1 MRERIGSFR
10 LLRRLGEGGMGVV
23 FEAKDERLDRSVA
36 IKMIREDTRVQGA
49 RERFW
54 REARAA
60 ARVSHP
66 NVCQLFDVGE
76 EDGALYIAMELLE
89 GESLSARLE
98 RGALPLA
105 EAGQV
110 TLGILAA
117 LEALHRHS
125 IVHRDLKPSNVF
137 LTAHGVKLLDFG
149 LARGF
154 ETERGET
161 ADASI
166 TQTGIVVGTPRYMS
180 PEQWQ
185 GQSLDARSDVF
196 ASGAL
201 LFEMLTGAPAFPGNS
216 PAEVRH
222 ATLFGQP
229 PVLAGPASVAALD
242 DVLHRAL
249 AKDPDGRFESASAM
263 AGALREALR
272 LAGDTEVPRIR
283 AVTRLIVLPFR
294 VLRPDPNVDFLSY
307 SLPDAITASL
317 AGFESLVVRS
327 ALSAARFGTDSP
339 DIRRVASESEVDLV
353 LTGSLLASG
362 GQLRASTQL
371 IEAQTGTVLW
381 STTTDGSL
389 GDIFQLQDSL
399 ARKIVESL
407 SLSLSGRERNSLQR
421 DVPASAKAYEFFL
434 RANELARDAASWTV
448 ARDLYLRCLDADPR
462 YAPAWARLGR
472 VYRLLSKY
480 SVEHNSENLMR
491 AAEAFRRALEL
502 NPDLSIALNLRANLE
517 VEMGHGCETTVE
529 LMRRARLHPNDPELY
544 AGLVHSTRYCGLL
557 EASVA
562 ADRMAHRLDPTVP
575 TSVRYTYW
583 MQGDFEKAIAEQSD
597 YSDFLG
603 PYALTALGRLDEARR
618 IYEDLERSSRSGI
631 QIAVYTSQRA
641 ALQGNRE
648 EFLAANTRIAMSGF
662 RDPEGLYFQART
674 AAFVHSPEVAFALLD
689 RVVNDGFL
697 CHRSMDLDP
706 WLDGLRGDPEYRRIH
721 RISEERHR
729 EARVRFLEAGGD
741 RLLGISSV

>member
-1 MRERIGSFR
+1 
-10 LLRRLGEGGMGVV
+10 MGVV
-23 FEAKDERLDRSVA
+23 FEARDERLDRSVA
-36 IKMIREDTRVQGA
+36 IKMIREDSRGSNA

-60 ARVSHP
+60 ARVNHP

-76 EDGALYIAMELLE
+76 EDGDLYITMELLE
-89 GESLSARLE
+89 GEPLSTRMS
-98 RGALPLA
+98 RGPLPIP

-110 TLGILAA
+110 ALGILAA
-117 LEALHRHS
+117 LEALHRHG
-125 IVHRDLKPSNVF
+125 IVHRDLKPSNAF

-154 ETERGET
+154 EERSGAEAT
-161 ADASI
+161 I
-166 TQTGIVVGTPRYMS
+166 TQTGVIVGTPRYMS
-180 PEQWQ
+180 PEQWMNEP
-185 GQSLDARSDVF
+185 LDARSDVF
-196 ASGAL
+196 STGTL
-201 LFEMLTGAPAFPGNS
+201 LFEMLTGTPAFPGTS
-216 PAEVRH
+216 PLEIRH
-222 ATLFGQP
+222 AVLFGKP
-229 PVLAGPASVAALD
+229 PVLAGPAAVAALD
-242 DVLHRAL
+242 EVLHRAL
-249 AKDPDGRFESASAM
+249 AKGAGARFESASAM
-263 AGALREALR
+263 AVALREALR

-294 VLRPDPNVDFLSY
+294 VLRPDPDVDFLSY

-317 AGFESLVVRS
+317 SGFESLVVRS
-327 ALSAARFGTDSP
+327 ALSAARFGTDTP
-339 DIRRVASESEVDLV
+339 DIQRVATEAEVDLV

-362 GQLRASTQL
+362 GQLRVSTQL
-371 IEAQTGTVLW
+371 IEAPKGTVLL
-381 STTTDGSL
+381 STTTNGSL
-389 GDIFQLQDSL
+389 GDIFELQDSL
-399 ARKIVESL
+399 ARQIVESL
-407 SLSLSGRERNSLQR
+407 SLSLSGRERSSLQR

-434 RANELARDAASWTV
+434 RANELVRDATSWTL
-448 ARDLYLRCLDADPR
+448 ARDLYLRCLDVDPN

-480 SVEHNSENLMR
+480 FEEQNSENLMR

-517 VEMGHGCETTVE
+517 VEMGRGCETTVE
-529 LMRRARLHPNDPELY
+529 LMKRARLHPNDPELY

-583 MQGDFEKAIAEQSD
+583 MLGDFERAVSGETNLQ
-597 YSDFLG
+597 DFIG
-603 PYALTALGRLDEARR
+603 PYALTALGRLDEALRVYR
-618 IYEDLERSSRSGI
+618 DLEEKFEGI
-631 QIAVYTSQRA
+631 RGAVFLSQRA
-641 ALQGNRE
+641 ALQGNRD
-648 EFLAANTRIAMSGF
+648 EFLTANARIAQSGF

-674 AAFVHSPEVAFALLD
+674 AAFVHANETAFALLE
-689 RVVNDGFL
+689 RVVKDGFL

-706 WLDGLRGDPEYRRIH
+706 WLDGVRGDPEYRRIH
-721 RISEERHR
+721 RMSEERHR
-729 EARVRFLEAGGD
+729 EVRVQFLEAGGD

>member
-1 MRERIGSFR
+1 MRERIGTFR
-10 LLRRLGEGGMGVV
+10 LIRRLGEGGMGVV
-23 FEAKDERLDRSVA
+23 YEARDERLDRNVA
-36 IKMIREDTRVQGA
+36 IKMIREDSRVQSA

-66 NVCQLFDVGE
+66 NVCQLFDVGDDE
-76 EDGALYIAMELLE
+76 GDLYIAMELLE
-89 GESLSARLE
+89 GEPLSARLE
-98 RGALPLA
+98 RGPLTMA

-110 TLGILAA
+110 ALGILAA

-125 IVHRDLKPSNVF
+125 IVHRDLKPSNAF
-137 LTAHGVKLLDFG
+137 LTPHGVKLLDFG
-149 LARGF
+149 LARAF
-154 ETERGET
+154 EDSPAG
-161 ADASI
+161 ADATI

-180 PEQWQ
+180 PEQWL
-185 GQSLDARSDVF
+185 GQPLDARSDVF
-196 ASGAL
+196 ATGAL
-201 LFEMLTGAPAFPGNS
+201 LFEMLTGVPAFPGSS
-216 PAEVRH
+216 PAEVRQS
-222 ATLFGQP
+222 TLFGQP
-229 PVLAGPASVAALD
+229 PVLAGPAAVAALD

-249 AKDPDGRFESASAM
+249 AKEPAARFESASAM
-263 AGALREALR
+263 AAELREALR
-272 LAGDTEVPRIR
+272 LGGDSEVSRIR

-294 VLRPDPNVDFLSY
+294 MLRPDPGVDFLSY
-307 SLPDAITASL
+307 SLPEAITASL
-317 AGFESLVVRS
+317 ADFDSLVVRS
-327 ALSAARFGTDSP
+327 ALTAARFGTDVP
-339 DIRRVASESEVDLV
+339 DIRRVAEESEVDLV

-362 GQLRASTQL
+362 GQLRVSTQL
-371 IEAQTGTVLW
+371 IEAPAGTVLR
-381 STTTDGSL
+381 TTTIDGTL

-399 ARKIVESL
+399 ARQIVESL
-407 SLSLSGRERNSLQR
+407 SLSLAGRERGSLQR

-434 RANELARDAASWTV
+434 RANELARDATTWAV
-448 ARDLYLRCLDADPR
+448 ARDLYLRCVEADPN

-480 SVEHNSENLMR
+480 SEVHNSEYLAR
-491 AAEAFRRALEL
+491 AADAFRRALEL
-502 NPDLSIALNLRANLE
+502 NPDLSVALNLRANLE
-517 VEMGHGCETTVE
+517 VEMGRGSEMTVE
-529 LMRRARLHPNDPELY
+529 LMRRARQRPNDPELY

-583 MQGDFEKAIAEQSD
+583 MQGEFEKAIAGD
-597 YSDFLG
+597 PHGRDFLV
-603 PYALTALGRLDEARR
+603 PYALTALGRYEEALS
-618 IYEDLERSSRSGI
+618 IYRDLEEKLRNGV
-631 QIAVYTSQRA
+631 AVSVFESQRA
-641 ALQGNRE
+641 ALEGNRE
-648 EFLAANTRIAMSGF
+648 EFLAANARIMHSGF

-674 AAFVHSPEVAFALLD
+674 AAFLHANETAFPILEQ
-689 RVVNDGFL
+689 VVKAGFL

-721 RISEERHR
+721 RISAERHR

>member
-1 MRERIGSFR
+1 
-10 LLRRLGEGGMGVV
+10 MGVV
-23 FEAKDERLDRSVA
+23 FEARDERLDRTVA
-36 IKMIREDTRVQGA
+36 IKMIRENPGAQGA
-49 RERFW
+49 RARFW

-60 ARVSHP
+60 ASVSHP
-66 NVCQLFDVGE
+66 NICQLFDIG
-76 EDGALYIAMELLE
+76 EDGGELYLAMELLE
-89 GESLSARLE
+89 GEPLSSRLK
-98 RGALPLA
+98 RGVPPLP
-105 EAGQV
+105 EVGQV

-154 ETERGET
+154 EQQSDEVDPT
-161 ADASI
+161 I

-180 PEQWQ
+180 PEQWL
-185 GQSLDARSDVF
+185 GQPLDPRSDLF
-196 ASGAL
+196 ATGAL
-201 LFEMLTGAPAFPGNS
+201 LFEMLTGVPAFPGHT
-216 PAEVRH
+216 PTEVRQ

-229 PVLAGPASVAALD
+229 PVLAGPAAVAALD
-242 DVLHRAL
+242 DVVHRAL
-249 AKDPDGRFESASAM
+249 SKTPEARFESAPAM
-263 AGALREALR
+263 AAALRDALR
-272 LAGDTEVPRIR
+272 LAGDTEAPRIR
-283 AVTRLIVLPFR
+283 TVTRLIVLPFR
-294 VLRPDPNVDFLSY
+294 VLRPDPDVDFLSY

-317 AGFESLVVRS
+317 AGFESLIVRS
-327 ALSAARFGTDSP
+327 ALSAARFGTDAP
-339 DIRRVASESEVDLV
+339 DIRRVAEEAEVDLV
-353 LTGSLLASG
+353 LTGSLLSSG
-362 GQLRASTQL
+362 GQLRVSTQL
-371 IEAQTGTVLW
+371 IEAPSGTVLW
-381 STTTDGSL
+381 STTSNGSL
-389 GDIFQLQDSL
+389 GDIFNLQDSL
-399 ARKIVESL
+399 ARQIVDSL
-407 SLSLSGRERNSLQR
+407 SLSLSGRERSSLQR

-434 RANELARDAASWTV
+434 RANELARDATSWAL
-448 ARDLYLRCLDADPR
+448 ARDLYLRCLDADPN

-480 SVEHNSENLMR
+480 SVEHNSENLMH

-502 NPDLSIALNLRANLE
+502 NPDLSIALNLRANLQ
-517 VEMGHGCETTVE
+517 VELGHGCETTVE
-529 LMRRARLHPNDPELY
+529 LMKRARLHPNDPELY

-583 MQGDFEKAIAEQSD
+583 MQGEFEKAIEGMNVRESPAA
-597 YSDFLG
+597 
-603 PYALTALGRLDEARR
+603 YALTALGRLDEALRV
-618 IYEDLERSSRSGI
+618 YQELEQKNPSGV
-631 QIAVYTSQRA
+631 AAALFTSHRA

-648 EFLAANTRIAMSGF
+648 ECLAANERVAQSGF

-674 AAFVHSPEVAFALLD
+674 AAYVHANDVAFGMLE
-689 RVVNDGFL
+689 RVVKDGFL

-706 WLDGLRGDPEYRRIH
+706 WLDGLRGDPEYGRIRRM
-721 RISEERHR
+721 SEERHR